1 MDCVA
6 ALAMTEG
13 IAPSRDPL
21 VCRNDA
27 LGLGSQKKIQ
37 KPMSG
42 PPRLVRPLRDPL
54 EKEPFM
60 AKMIFVNLPVTD
72 LPRATAFYE
81 AIGAVKNEQ
90 FCDDTAS
97 CMVFS
102 ETIHV
107 MLLTHD
113 KFRQFTPKKIADAK
127 TTSEVLICISADSRD
142 AVDDMVDKAKTARG
156 TVDPSPKQDY
166 GFMYGRSFEDP
177 DGHIWEVMWMDV
189 EAAAKAQSATA
200 AA

>member
-1 MDCVA
+1 
-6 ALAMTEG
+6 
-13 IAPSRDPL
+13 
-21 VCRNDA
+21 
-27 LGLGSQKKIQ
+27 
-37 KPMSG
+37 
-42 PPRLVRPLRDPL
+42 
-54 EKEPFM
+54 M
-60 AKMIFVNLPVTD
+60 AKLIFVNLPVAD
-72 LPRATAFYE
+72 LARATAFYQ
-81 AIGAVKNEQ
+81 AIGAAKNEQ

-102 ETIHV
+102 ETIHA

-127 TTSEVLICISADSRD
+127 TSSEVLICISADSRD
-142 AVDDMVDKAKTARG
+142 GVDDIVGKARAAG
-156 TVDPSPKQDY
+156 GAADPSPKQDY

-200 AA
+200 TTPAARDAGQPAVSSISRACAAPMKASRRREATCADV